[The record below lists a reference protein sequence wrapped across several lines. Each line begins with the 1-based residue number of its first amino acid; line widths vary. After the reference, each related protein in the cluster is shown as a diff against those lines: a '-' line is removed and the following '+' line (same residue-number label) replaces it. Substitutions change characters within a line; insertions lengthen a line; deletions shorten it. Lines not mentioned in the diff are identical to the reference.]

1 MYWLPIASWS
11 SRSRCSLDRERT
23 WLPWEESFYLC
34 WTNLKL
40 ESWRRLWIFFLFLHY
55 GDPIF
60 YMLGELSRDKNS
72 IYPKSWQKSTPFLRN
87 VILTII
93 RRSFDHPHI
102 EKSVNGT
109 LNVHLY
115 GTSFEQEVL
124 ELSHI
129 IQVEPSIKHF
139 LKVSLAK
146 LIWRFPH
153 KVLFKF
159 KDSRNTTRVKSS
171 KRSTE
176 NVYLVRNKSR
186 RRKRTFKMAVF
197 LYFWLTTTRNHE
209 RFSWMSK

>member
-1 MYWLPIASWS
+1 MYLF
-11 SRSRCSLDRERT
+11 LTD
-23 WLPWEESFYLC
+23 
-34 WTNLKL
+34 LKI
-40 ESWRRLWIFFLFLHY
+40 ESWRRLWIFFFSSLWRSNLQY
-55 GDPIF
+55 IRRKLAGMRTQYI
-60 YMLGELSRDKNS
+60 
-72 IYPKSWQKSTPFLRN
+72 PKDDRNPHCLWEN